1 MAKVIKTNIGDK
13 GGLLVGKPHNDKN
26 GNPIG
31 GIKAKVVDTNEIIEV
46 EGKEAV
52 INPEASKKNWKELSK
67 INQSIGGGVPIVPPS
82 DTSNVKPNTN
92 GKKNE
97 KDIVITDDNGLVE
110 LKGGSV
116 IINKKA
122 TEKYYKE
129 LSRIN
134 QSAGDGVEIQNPKD
148 LEGDVD
154 EYKKGGTTIQFN
166 PNNVPSRWVYGY
178 AKKIKNN
185 YPEIWDLG
193 GNIYGNEAFINLERV
208 IKRGYWLEGEEWF
221 YVKWQSF
228 NARHKGDF
236 LIAGVI
242 ANLKWLNKV
251 EKGWDYMKKL
261 IEAEIEKR
269 ELEKKKMS
277 TGGNVKQPT
286 DLTKLAY
293 FDSAY
298 KGAEFYS
305 LQDEK
310 ISHYSENIKKSER
323 WFDLLLKNQK
333 VKKITPKEFAEF
345 KTLSY
350 ALLHDDLDDDKAKE
364 GNENQFSEGGK
375 ISDLEVKKLYDYV
388 STFATDKITINK
400 IKGTNKYRIRVY
412 DMGFFTTWVEN
423 AKYHTLISELE
434 AQYPNL
440 KMSSEPRLGNDYNP
454 PKTSSIIVYSKDETM
469 ALGGELEM
477 GIEAEQ
483 EHNETYKKIYNH
495 EIPLEDAPQLVAE
508 DHLEEDEHYYT
519 KLAKMEGMKSGGK
532 VAKVMREFNEGTLET
547 SHGDKVTDKKQAMAI
562 ALSEQRK
569 YEGKKALGG
578 KVFCEKCGHSWH
590 REDNHTTDVEVCHK
604 CGHDNRL
611 ELNNRPYIE
620 YVETNKAEKM
630 EKSDIF
636 YNPEIFTDA
645 GDYILGGFNASDLN
659 GIEIV
664 GDKSFFN
671 MAKLKNIFRKRLE
684 TAIENYKTEIRE
696 NSSVSGVNIDDYE
709 LERDINGSIKILMQQ
724 YLEVL
729 PDSYDTEY
737 LTDLIINQPCYFKF
751 LDKIEKRVLENTQ
764 KYIIN
769 EGNVSKNMPSDVSVS
784 HAEECTYNNSFVEML
799 EQLSNIIETNN
810 Q

>member
-1 MAKVIKTNIGDK
+1 MAKVTKTNIGDK

-97 KDIVITDDNGLVE
+97 KDVVITNDKGLVE

-251 EKGWDYMKKL
+251 EKGWDYMKNL

-269 ELEKKKMS
+269 GLEKNKMS
-277 TGGNVKQPT
+277 LGG
-286 DLTKLAY
+286 
-293 FDSAY
+293 
-298 KGAEFYS
+298 E
-305 LQDEK
+305 
-310 ISHYSENIKKSER
+310 IKKG
-323 WFDLLLKNQK
+323 LKAEEEHTETFQK
-333 VKKITPKEFAEF
+333 LYDQEITPKE
-345 KTLSY
+345 
-350 ALLHDDLDDDKAKE
+350 AK
-364 GNENQFSEGGK
+364 
-375 ISDLEVKKLYDYV
+375 LEVV
-388 STFATDKITINK
+388 F
-400 IKGTNKYRIRVY
+400 
-412 DMGFFTTWVEN
+412 
-423 AKYHTLISELE
+423 
-434 AQYPNL
+434 
-440 KMSSEPRLGNDYNP
+440 
-454 PKTSSIIVYSKDETM
+454 
-469 ALGGELEM
+469 
-477 GIEAEQ
+477 
-483 EHNETYKKIYNH
+483 
-495 EIPLEDAPQLVAE
+495 
-508 DHLEEDEHYYT
+508 DHLGEMENYYT
-519 KLAKMEGMKSGGK
+519 KLARMEGMKDGGK
-532 VAKVMREFNEGTLET
+532 VAKVMREFKEGKLET
-547 SHGDKVTDKKQAMAI
+547 SYGEKVTDEKQAIAI
-562 ALSEQRK
+562 ALSEQRR

-578 KVFCEKCGHSWH
+578 KVNCENCGHSWH

-611 ELNNRPYIE
+611 ELNNRPSKEFVAINK
-620 YVETNKAEKM
+620 VEIM

-636 YNPEIFTDA
+636 YNTDIFVEA
-645 GDYILGGFNASDLN
+645 GDFTLGGFNSDDLN
-659 GIEIV
+659 GIETV
-664 GDKSFFN
+664 GDSSFLN
-671 MAKLKNIFRKRLE
+671 YRKLKVIFEKRL
-684 TAIENYKTEIRE
+684 TDAIDNYKNEIKSNIMLRGDDTDPYAVETE
-696 NSSVSGVNIDDYE
+696 VNYEIKNLMGEYLSID
-709 LERDINGSIKILMQQ
+709 
-724 YLEVL
+724 
-729 PDSYDTEY
+729 PATYDTESLVEMVTKDSAY
-737 LTDLIINQPCYFKF
+737 MVWLNRIENRLLESTEKFNPNVGNINKGENSIIS
-751 LDKIEKRVLENTQ
+751 V
-764 KYIIN
+764 KY
-769 EGNVSKNMPSDVSVS
+769 
-784 HAEECTYNNSFVEML
+784 AEECTYDLSFMKML
-799 EQLSNIIETNN
+799 EQLGNIIEANTI
-810 Q
+810 

>member
-1 MAKVIKTNIGDK
+1 MAKVTKTNIGDK

-52 INPEASKKNWKELSK
+52 INPEASKKNWRELSK
-67 INQSIGGGVPIVPPS
+67 INQSIGGGVPIIPPS
-82 DTSNVKPNTN
+82 DTSSVKPNTN

-97 KDIVITDDNGLVE
+97 KDIVITDDKGLVE

-129 LSRIN
+129 LSEIN

-154 EYKKGGTTIQFN
+154 EYKRGGTTIQFN

-178 AKKIKNN
+178 AKKIKKN

-193 GNIYGNEAFINLERV
+193 GNIYGNEAFENLERV

-251 EKGWDYMKKL
+251 EKGWDYMKNL

-269 ELEKKKMS
+269 GLERKK
-277 TGGNVKQPT
+277 
-286 DLTKLAY
+286 
-293 FDSAY
+293 
-298 KGAEFYS
+298 
-305 LQDEK
+305 
-310 ISHYSENIKKSER
+310 
-323 WFDLLLKNQK
+323 
-333 VKKITPKEFAEF
+333 
-345 KTLSY
+345 
-350 ALLHDDLDDDKAKE
+350 
-364 GNENQFSEGGK
+364 
-375 ISDLEVKKLYDYV
+375 
-388 STFATDKITINK
+388 
-400 IKGTNKYRIRVY
+400 
-412 DMGFFTTWVEN
+412 
-423 AKYHTLISELE
+423 
-434 AQYPNL
+434 
-440 KMSSEPRLGNDYNP
+440 
-454 PKTSSIIVYSKDETM
+454 M
-469 ALGGELEM
+469 ALGGELEK
-477 GIEAEQ
+477 GIKAEQ

-495 EIPLEDAPQLVAE
+495 EVALEDAPRLVAE
-508 DHLEEDEHYYT
+508 DHLKENDHYYT
-519 KLAKMEGMKSGGK
+519 KLFKMEGMEYGGK
-532 VAKVMREFNEGTLET
+532 IAKVMREFKEGKLET
-547 SHGDKVTDKKQAMAI
+547 SYGEKVTDEKQAIAI

-578 KVFCEKCGHSWH
+578 KVFCENCGHSWH

-611 ELNNRPYIE
+611 DLNNTTYIQ
-620 YVETNKAEKM
+620 YVETNKVEKM

-636 YNPEIFTDA
+636 YNPEIFKDA

-659 GIEIV
+659 GIEVV
-664 GDKSFFN
+664 GDTSFFN
-671 MAKLKNIFRKRLE
+671 MAKLKLIFEKRLE
-684 TAIENYKTEIRE
+684 NAIENYKLEIIQ
-696 NSSVSGVNIDDYE
+696 NSYLSSETIDKYE
-709 LERDINGSIKILMQQ
+709 LERGINGSIKILLQE
-724 YLEVL
+724 YLGVL
-729 PDSYDTEY
+729 PRLYDTES
-737 LTDLIINQPCYFKF
+737 LVELIVNQPCYNGF
-751 LDKIEKRVLENTQ
+751 LYNIEKRVEEHTQ
-764 KYIIN
+764 KVIIN
-769 EGNVSKNMPSDVSVS
+769 EGNVSKELPSTVSVS
-784 HAEECTYNNSFVEML
+784 YAEACTYNVSLMEML

>member
-52 INPEASKKNWKELSK
+52 INPEASKKNWRELSK

-82 DTSNVKPNTN
+82 DTSDVKPNTN

-97 KDIVITDDNGLVE
+97 KDVVITDDNGLVE

-193 GNIYGNEAFINLERV
+193 GNIYGNEAFVNLERV

-269 ELEKKKMS
+269 DLEKKKMS

-305 LQDEK
+305 LQDESN
-310 ISHYSENIKKSER
+310 SHYSENIKKSER
-323 WFDLLLKNQK
+323 WFDLLLQNQK

-350 ALLHDDLDDDKAKE
+350 ALLKEDLDDEKVKE
-364 GNENQFSEGGK
+364 GNETQFSKGGK
-375 ISDLEVKKLYDYV
+375 ISDLEVKKLYDYI
-388 STFATDKITINK
+388 STFATDKITINQ
-400 IKGTNKYRIRVY
+400 IKNTNRYRIRVY
-412 DMGFFTTWVEN
+412 DEAFFTTWLEN

-434 AQYPNL
+434 AQYPKL
-440 KMSSEPRLGNDYNP
+440 KILSEPRLGNDYNP
-454 PKTSSIIVYSKDETM
+454 PKTSSIIVYSKEETM

-508 DHLEEDEHYYT
+508 DHLEEDKHYYT

-547 SHGDKVTDKKQAMAI
+547 SHGDRVTDKKQAMAI

-671 MAKLKNIFRKRLE
+671 MAKLKSIFRKRLE

-696 NSSVSGVNIDDYE
+696 NSSVSGVIIDDYE

-737 LTDLIINQPCYFKF
+737 LIDLVINQPCYFKF
-751 LDKIEKRVLENTQ
+751 LDKIEKRVRENTK

-769 EGNVSKNMPSDVSVS
+769 EGNVNKNIPSDVSVG